1 MTRAGVIA
9 ATSGALLVVSLLLT
23 WWGVPPWFIDPSEDL
38 PAELEF
44 VAEGDL
50 PFGREIGGWIGVS
63 AALGVT
69 LGAGLVL
76 RGQRS

>member
-23 WWGVPPWFIDPSEDL
+23 MVGGATTFMNPLEDL

-50 PFGREIGGWIGVS
+50 PFGREIGGWIGLS
-63 AALGVT
+63 GALG
-69 LGAGLVL
+69 
-76 RGQRS
+76 